1 MHMKKKFTWK
11 KAIYIILGLLFAVA
25 LFSGIGYLVKSNS
38 KESESF
44 LTRKPTVQNMED
56 KVMATGKIIP
66 KEEIEIK
73 PNIAGIIDKILV
85 DEGDRVEAGQLI
97 ATVRIVPNIAEVNNA
112 QQNVNNQQLQISN
125 ARMNVENMRKQFEMQ
140 ERLYKQGVA
149 SKQEYL
155 NAQQQLYTT
164 QQALKNAQQQLVT
177 AQKGL
182 LIAKTGATPELQ
194 GLATTQIRSKAAGT
208 VLEVPVKVGSQVIE
222 ANSFNAGTTICSIAD
237 LNSLIFQGEIDEAQ
251 AGKLKQGMDMNI
263 VIGALQ
269 NKTFPGRLTMIAPK
283 GKDNNGTIKFPVE
296 GDVFN
301 PNNEYIRAGFSAN
314 GEIVLKSKKNALLLD
329 ESLIQY
335 EKKNGKDVP
344 FVEVKQKD
352 GKFKKAYVTLGSSDG
367 INVEI
372 LSGINKN
379 AEVKVWNPSD
389 KDKEELKEK
398 AKK

>member
-1 MHMKKKFTWK
+1 MKKKFTWK
-11 KAIYIILGLLFAVA
+11 KAIYIVLGLLFAAA
-25 LFSGIGYLVKSNS
+25 LFSGISYLVKSNS
-38 KESESF
+38 KESEAF
-44 LTRKPTVQNMED
+44 LTRKPTVQNMDD
-56 KVMATGKIIP
+56 KVMATGKIVP

-73 PNIAGIIDKILV
+73 PNIAGIIEKILV
-85 DEGDRVEAGQLI
+85 DEGDKVTAGQLI
-97 ATVRIVPNIAEVNNA
+97 ATVRIIPNIAEVNNA
-112 QQNVNNQQLQISN
+112 QQEVQNSTLQISN
-125 ARMNVENMRKQFEMQ
+125 AKMNVDNMQKQFAMQ
-140 ERLYKQGVA
+140 QKLFNQGVI

-155 NAQQQLYTT
+155 NSQQQLFS
-164 QQALKNAQQQLVT
+164 QQQNLRNANQQLQT
-177 AQKGL
+177 AQKRL
-182 LIAKTGATPELQ
+182 QIVKTGATPELQ

-237 LNSLIFQGEIDEAQ
+237 LSSLIFQGEIDEAQ
-251 AGKLKQGMDMNI
+251 AGKLKQGMDMSI

-269 NKTFPGRLTMIAPK
+269 NKSFPGRLTMIAPK

-301 PNNEYIRAGFSAN
+301 PSNEYIRAGFSAN
-314 GEIVLKSKKNALLLD
+314 GEIVMSSQKNALLLD
-329 ESLIQY
+329 ESLVQY
-335 EKKNGKDVP
+335 EKNKGKDVS

-352 GKFKKAYVTLGSSDG
+352 GKFKKMFVKLGASDG
-367 INVEI
+367 INVQI
-372 LSGINKN
+372 LSGIDKN

>member
-1 MHMKKKFTWK
+1 MKKKFTWK
-11 KAIYIILGLLFAVA
+11 KAIYIVLGLLFAVA

-38 KESESF
+38 KESEAF
-44 LTRKPTVQNMED
+44 LTRKPSYQNMED

-85 DEGDRVEAGQLI
+85 DEGDKVTAGQLI
-97 ATVRIVPNIAEVNNA
+97 ATVRIIPNIADVNNA
-112 QQNVNNQQLQISN
+112 QQEVVNSQLQISN
-125 ARMNVENMRKQFEMQ
+125 AKMNVDNMQKQFSMQ
-140 ERLYKQGVA
+140 EKLFKQGVI

-155 NAQQQLYTT
+155 NSQQQLFS
-164 QQALKNAQQQLVT
+164 QQQSLKNANQQLAT
-177 AQKGL
+177 AQKRL
-182 LIAKTGATPELQ
+182 QIVKTGATPELQ

-251 AGKLKQGMDMNI
+251 AGKLKQGMDMKI

-269 NKTFPGRLTMIAPK
+269 NKTFPGKLTMIAPK
-283 GKDNNGTIKFPVE
+283 GKDNLGTIKFPVE
-296 GDVFN
+296 GDVNN

-314 GEIVLKSKKNALLLD
+314 GEIVLKSEKNALLLD

-335 EKKNGKDVP
+335 EKKNGKDLP
-344 FVEVKQKD
+344 FVEVKQTD
-352 GKFKKAYVTLGSSDG
+352 GKFKKVYVKLGASDG
-367 INVEI
+367 INVQI
-372 LSGINKN
+372 LSGLTKDS
-379 AEVKVWNPSD
+379 EVKVWNPSD

-398 AKK
+398 KK

>member
-1 MHMKKKFTWK
+1 MKKKFTWK

-25 LFSGIGYLVKSNS
+25 LFSGIRYFVKSNS
-38 KESESF
+38 KESEAF

-85 DEGDRVEAGQLI
+85 DEGDKVEAGQLI

-112 QQNVNNQQLQISN
+112 QQNVSNQQLQINN

-149 SKQEYL
+149 SKQEFL

-177 AQKGL
+177 AQKAL

-314 GEIVLKSKKNALLLD
+314 GEIVLTSKKNALLLD

-352 GKFKKAYVTLGSSDG
+352 GKFKKAYVKLGASDG

-372 LSGINKN
+372 LSGIDKN
-379 AEVKVWNPSD
+379 ADVKVWNPSD

-398 AKK
+398 SKK

>member
-1 MHMKKKFTWK
+1 MKKKFTWK
-11 KAIYIILGLLFAVA
+11 KGIYIFLGLLFAVA
-25 LFSGIGYLVKSNS
+25 LISGISYVIKSNS
-38 KESESF
+38 TQSETF
-44 LTRKPTVQNMED
+44 LTRKPSIQNMED
-56 KVMATGKIIP
+56 KVMATGKIVP

-97 ATVRIVPNIAEVNNA
+97 ATVRIIPNIAEVNNA
-112 QQNVNNQQLQISN
+112 QQEVVNSQLQISN
-125 ARMNVENMRKQFEMQ
+125 AKMNVDNMQKQFAMQ
-140 ERLYKQGVA
+140 DKLFKQGVI
-149 SKQEYL
+149 SKQEFL
-155 NAQQQLYTT
+155 NSQQQLYSM
-164 QQALKNAQQQLVT
+164 QQTVKNANQQLQT
-177 AQKGL
+177 AQKRL
-182 LIAKTGATPELQ
+182 QIVKTGATPELQ

-251 AGKLKQGMDMNI
+251 AGKLKQGMDMKI

-269 NKTFPGRLTMIAPK
+269 NKTFPGKLTMIAPK
-283 GKDNNGTIKFPVE
+283 GKDTNGTIKFPVE
-296 GDVFN
+296 GDVNN

-314 GEIVLKSKKNALLLD
+314 GEIVMSSQKNALLLD

-352 GKFKKAYVTLGSSDG
+352 GKFKKVYVKLGASDG
-367 INVEI
+367 INVQI
-372 LSGINKN
+372 LSGIDKN
-379 AEVKVWNPSD
+379 SDVKVWNPSD

>member
-1 MHMKKKFTWK
+1 MKKKFTWK
-11 KAIYIILGLLFAVA
+11 KAIYIVLGLLFALA
-25 LFSGIGYLVKSNS
+25 LFSGISYLVKSNS
-38 KESESF
+38 KESQAF
-44 LTRKPTVQNMED
+44 LTRKPTVQNMDD

-97 ATVRIVPNIAEVNNA
+97 ATVKIIPNIAEVNNA
-112 QQNVNNQQLQISN
+112 QQEVMNSQLQISN
-125 ARMNVENMRKQFEMQ
+125 AKMNVDNMQKQFAMQ
-140 ERLYKQGVA
+140 QKLFSQGVI

-155 NAQQQLYTT
+155 NSQQQLYSM
-164 QQALKNAQQQLVT
+164 QQSLKNANQQLQT
-177 AQKGL
+177 AQKRL
-182 LIAKTGATPELQ
+182 QIVKTGATPELQ

-269 NKTFPGRLTMIAPK
+269 NKSFPGRLTMIAPK

-296 GDVFN
+296 GDVNN

-314 GEIVLKSKKNALLLD
+314 GEIVMSSKKNALLLD

-335 EKKNGKDVP
+335 EKKNGKDAP
-344 FVEVKQKD
+344 FVEVKQND
-352 GKFKKAYVTLGSSDG
+352 GKFKKVAVKLGASDG

-398 AKK
+398 GKK

>member
-1 MHMKKKFTWK
+1 MKKKFTWK
-11 KAIYIILGLLFAVA
+11 KAIYIVLGLLLAIA
-25 LFSGIGYLVKSNS
+25 LISGISYLVKSNS
-38 KESESF
+38 TESEAF
-44 LTRKPTVQNMED
+44 LTRKPSIQNMDD

-85 DEGDRVEAGQLI
+85 DEGDKVEAGQLI
-97 ATVRIVPNIAEVNNA
+97 ATVKIIPNIADVNNA
-112 QQNVNNQQLQISN
+112 QQEVQNSQLQISN
-125 ARMNVENMRKQFEMQ
+125 ARMNVDNMQKQFAMQ
-140 ERLYKQGVA
+140 QKLFSQGVI

-155 NAQQQLYTT
+155 NSQQQLFST
-164 QQALKNAQQQLVT
+164 QQSLKNANQQFQT
-177 AQKGL
+177 AQKRL
-182 LIAKTGATPELQ
+182 LIVKTGATPELK
-194 GLATTQIRSKAAGT
+194 GFATTQIRSKASGT

-251 AGKLKQGMDMNI
+251 AGKLKQGMDMKI

-269 NKTFPGRLTMIAPK
+269 NKSFPGKLTMIAPK

-296 GDVFN
+296 GDVHN

-314 GEIVLKSKKNALLLD
+314 GEIVLSSQKNALLLD
-329 ESLIQY
+329 ESLVQY
-335 EKKNGKDVP
+335 EKINGKDRS
-344 FVEVKQKD
+344 FVEVKQAD
-352 GKFKKAYVTLGSSDG
+352 GKFKKVNVKLGASDG
-367 INVEI
+367 INVQILAGIDKNSEI
-372 LSGINKN
+372 
-379 AEVKVWNPSD
+379 KVWNPSD